1 MKQTKP
7 KRKEMILCPIP
18 VRTAT
23 EPEKQLVRDV
33 EAMERFRTRHAITA
47 IAKVRSN
54 APPAKARELSMDE

>member
-18 VRTAT
+18 ARTAM

-33 EAMERFRTRHAITA
+33 AVMERFRTRHAITA
-47 IAKVRSN
+47 MAMVRSN
-54 APPAKARELSMDE
+54 APPAKARESSMNE